1 MFSNVSIANFEHVFV
16 CWDLLIVETGIV
28 FTTAKLIILENF
40 SFSFEWVSRSQIL
53 IIKCFQY

>member
-28 FTTAKLIILENF
+28 FNTAKLIILENF